1 MQSAPG
7 ICRDGRTR
15 PHCRFRHGWRA
26 ACRSCCGLRW
36 SHAGDGSDLP
46 WRYSRMTSPRV
57 FVRTLVALAITCVA
71 ASPSISDDASTSPFQ
86 PHVDMKTFM
95 EHVLGPAAA
104 IIWRVNGVV
113 IDEKG
118 EHDLSPKSD
127 DDWEQIVSGAATLAE
142 AANALMIPQRV
153 PDAAWNPYVKKL
165 ADAADKAYRAAEAH
179 DLKSVSE
186 VSDQLDG
193 ICAACHRHYGL
204 E

>member
-1 MQSAPG
+1 MVS
-7 ICRDGRTR
+7 I
-15 PHCRFRHGWRA
+15 RHV
-26 ACRSCCGLRW
+26 
-36 SHAGDGSDLP
+36 AG
-46 WRYSRMTSPRV
+46 
-57 FVRTLVALAITCVA
+57 TLVAVVIGCVT
-71 ASPSISDDASTSPFQ
+71 ASPSISEDAAPVPPFQ
-86 PHVDMKTFM
+86 AQPFQAQPFQAQPFQAYVDMKTFM

-104 IIWRVNGVV
+104 IIWKVNGLM

-127 DDWEQIVSGAATLAE
+127 DDWEQVVSGAATLAE
-142 AANALMIPQRV
+142 ATNALMIPERV
-153 PDAAWNPYVKKL
+153 RDQDWNRYVKKL
-165 ADAADKAYRAAEAH
+165 ADAANKAYRAAEVH

>member
-1 MQSAPG
+1 MIGIRHLPG
-7 ICRDGRTR
+7 AVI
-15 PHCRFRHGWRA
+15 A
-26 ACRSCCGLRW
+26 VV
-36 SHAGDGSDLP
+36 
-46 WRYSRMTSPRV
+46 M
-57 FVRTLVALAITCVA
+57 TCVA
-71 ASPSISDDASTSPFQ
+71 ASPSASDDAVSPFQ

-127 DDWEQIVSGAATLAE
+127 DDWEQVVSGAATLAE
-142 AANALMIPQRV
+142 ATNALMIPQRV
-153 PDAAWNPYVKKL
+153 RDPDWNPYVKKL
-165 ADAADKAYRAAEAH
+165 ADAANKAYRAAEAH
-179 DLKSVSE
+179 DLKSASE

>member
-1 MQSAPG
+1 M
-7 ICRDGRTR
+7 INIR
-15 PHCRFRHGWRA
+15 RFRRVIA
-26 ACRSCCGLRW
+26 AALMGCAASSPSL
-36 SHAGDGSDLP
+36 SGDADLP
-46 WRYSRMTSPRV
+46 HP
-57 FVRTLVALAITCVA
+57 FVAHPFVA
-71 ASPSISDDASTSPFQ
+71 
-86 PHVDMKTFM
+86 HVDMKTFM
-95 EHVLGPAAA
+95 EHVLSPAAA
-104 IIWRVNGVV
+104 VIWKSNGIV
-113 IDEKG
+113 IDAKG

-142 AANALMIPQRV
+142 ATNALMIPQRALD
-153 PDAAWNPYVKKL
+153 PEWNAYAKKL

>member
-1 MQSAPG
+1 
-7 ICRDGRTR
+7 
-15 PHCRFRHGWRA
+15 
-26 ACRSCCGLRW
+26 
-36 SHAGDGSDLP
+36 
-46 WRYSRMTSPRV
+46 MTSLRHLAG
-57 FVRTLVALAITCVA
+57 TAIALAMTCVA
-71 ASPSISDDASTSPFQ
+71 VSPSISDDAASTSPFQ

-95 EHVLGPAAA
+95 QHVLGPAAA
-104 IIWRVNGVV
+104 IIWKVNGVV

-142 AANALMIPQRV
+142 ATNALMIPQRARD
-153 PDAAWNPYVKKL
+153 PDWNRYVKKL
-165 ADAADKAYRAAEAH
+165 ADAADKAYRAAEDH
-179 DLKSVSE
+179 DLKSISE

>member
-1 MQSAPG
+1 MIGIRHFPG
-7 ICRDGRTR
+7 AVIAVVVT
-15 PHCRFRHGWRA
+15 W
-26 ACRSCCGLRW
+26 L
-36 SHAGDGSDLP
+36 
-46 WRYSRMTSPRV
+46 
-57 FVRTLVALAITCVA
+57 A
-71 ASPSISDDASTSPFQ
+71 ASPSASDDAAPVSPFQ
-86 PHVDMKTFM
+86 PDVDMKTFM

-127 DDWEQIVSGAATLAE
+127 DDWEQVVSGAATLAE
-142 AANALMIPQRV
+142 ATNALMIPQRARD
-153 PDAAWNPYVKKL
+153 PDWNRYVKKL
-165 ADAADKAYRAAEAH
+165 ADAANKAYRAAEAH

>member
-1 MQSAPG
+1 
-7 ICRDGRTR
+7 
-15 PHCRFRHGWRA
+15 
-26 ACRSCCGLRW
+26 
-36 SHAGDGSDLP
+36 
-46 WRYSRMTSPRV
+46 MTSIRLFPG
-57 FVRTLVALAITCVA
+57 TIVALVITGVA
-71 ASPSISDDASTSPFQ
+71 VSPSISDSAVPPFQ

-104 IIWRVNGVV
+104 IIWKVNGLV

-127 DDWEQIVSGAATLAE
+127 DDWEQVVSGAATLAE
-142 AANALMIPQRV
+142 ATNALMIPQRAR
-153 PDAAWNPYVKKL
+153 DQDWNSYVKKL
-165 ADAADKAYRAAEAH
+165 ADAANKAYRAAEAH

>member
-1 MQSAPG
+1 MSKSSFSAG
-7 ICRDGRTR
+7 VI
-15 PHCRFRHGWRA
+15 A
-26 ACRSCCGLRW
+26 VLVLAGL
-36 SHAGDGSDLP
+36 S
-46 WRYSRMTSPRV
+46 
-57 FVRTLVALAITCVA
+57 
-71 ASPSISDDASTSPFQ
+71 ASPSMSDSAAPVPPFEA
-86 PHVDMKTFM
+86 HVDMKTFM
-95 EHVLGPAAA
+95 EHVLSPAAA
-104 IIWRVNGVV
+104 IIWKVNGVV

-127 DDWEQIVSGAATLAE
+127 GDWEQVVSGAATLAE
-142 AANALMIPQRV
+142 ATNALMIPQRV
-153 PDAAWNPYVKKL
+153 PDREWATYVRRL